1 MMDYVPYETSEINGG
16 TQERYRFANGYGAS
30 VIIGG
35 GYPYGG
41 MEIAVI
47 GRHGR
52 CCYDTPIT
60 NGVIANLNAS
70 EVQPIL
76 AAIDAL
82 PKMSA

>member
-1 MMDYVPYETSEINGG
+1 MMDYVPYETGEINGG

-30 VIIGG
+30 LIIEGMA
-35 GYPYGG
+35 YGG
-41 MEIAVI
+41 MELAVI
-47 GRHGR
+47 GPDGR

-60 NGVIANLNAS
+60 SDVIGYLTRS

-82 PKMSA
+82 PGLSA